1 MLRKQGKTGVSEGRP
16 EVVII
21 SGSLGAGHDSAA
33 AELALRLRDFGIR
46 ASVIDYLSRVPSLIS
61 FPMRAGYYATASHAP
76 FLLEALFQSS
86 QGTRGKDGSHGE
98 PAASMELM
106 SRIAARRLL
115 PEVADARV
123 VVSTFPFA
131 TQAIGRL
138 RSRGLRAV
146 TASYLTDP
154 AAHRVWLHPAVDHH
168 LVVTDPTRVSA
179 QAFGF
184 EATVVGPLVAKE
196 FRRPLRDEERAGL
209 RAELG
214 VARSEEVLALLMSGS
229 HGMGQIGDAADAVR
243 RAGATPV
250 VLCGSNDRLRRSLQA
265 RGITALGWRTDVHR
279 LMHAADVLVHNSG
292 GLSFTESLVV
302 GLPAVTYMP
311 IAGHGLLN
319 AQVLH
324 DSGLSPWARSAEDLG
339 TLIGRLGA
347 RAQDPIAEAGETA
360 ASFVAGLCDER

>member
-1 MLRKQGKTGVSEGRP
+1 MPRERGGPDAAERRS
-16 EVVII
+16 EVVIV

-33 AELALRLRDFGIR
+33 AELALRLRDLQIR
-46 ASVIDYLSRVPSLIS
+46 ASVIDYLSRVPSPIS
-61 FPMRAGYYATASHAP
+61 VPMRAGYYATASHAP
-76 FLLEALFQSS
+76 FLLEALFRSS
-86 QGTRGKDGSHGE
+86 QWSGGE
-98 PAASMELM
+98 PPAAMALM
-106 SRIAARRLL
+106 ARTAARRLL
-115 PEVADARV
+115 PDLAGARV

-138 RSRGLRAV
+138 RGQGLPAV

-179 QAFGF
+179 QAYGF
-184 EATVVGPLVAKE
+184 EATVVGPLVSKE
-196 FRRPLRDEERAGL
+196 FRRPLSAGE
-209 RAELG
+209 RAELRTELA
-214 VARSEEVLALLMSGS
+214 VPQSRVLALLMSGS
-229 HGMGQIGDAADAVR
+229 HGMGQIGNAADAVR
-243 RAGATPV
+243 RAGAAPV
-250 VLCGSNDRLRRSLQA
+250 VLCGSNDRLRRTLQA

-339 TLIGRLGA
+339 TLIGRLGS
-347 RAQDPIAEAGETA
+347 RAGRPIAEAGETA
-360 ASFVAGLCDER
+360 ASFIAGLCDER